1 MKRQKTHCVEWKVR
15 ENLLDLSQRNTYII
29 YIMKL
34 KEAIELLK
42 SAPRSDTKPSVLNKL
57 LTQAQAVKIVENAL
71 ASFGRPKNN
80 PCQMDDDIDPFM
92 ENRVYQVTKNK
103 MRPTW

>member
-1 MKRQKTHCVEWKVR
+1 
-15 ENLLDLSQRNTYII
+15 
-29 YIMKL
+29 MKL
-34 KEAIELLK
+34 KESIELLK
-42 SAPRSDTKPSVLNKL
+42 TAPRSDTRPSILNKL

-92 ENRVYQVTKNK
+92 EKRVYQVTKNK